1 MEDLMPRRITNF
13 IAPVALVLITASTLS
28 AQSKWVIPEEM
39 RVYPSYVK
47 VPVFPRDLKED
58 PSLPR
63 VLIIGDSISM
73 YYTAEVRHLLTGKV
87 NVFRIPDN
95 GKNTGYGLKNIDYW
109 LGDGSWAVIH
119 FNFGLHDLAIMPAT
133 GKEQVSLEDY
143 EKNLRQLVKSLRAT
157 GAKLIWASTTPVPE
171 GTSARS
177 EADAVAYNA
186 VAKKVMD
193 ENQVPIDDL
202 HALVEANM
210 DKIERWQYPKNVHFR
225 AEGSV
230 ELAAQVARYIEAA
243 LGK

>member
-1 MEDLMPRRITNF
+1 MTRRITNF
-13 IAPVALVLITASTLS
+13 IAPVALVLIAAGTLW

-87 NVFRIPDN
+87 NVLRIPDN

-109 LGDGSWAVIH
+109 LGDGDWAVIH

-143 EKNLRQLVKSLRAT
+143 EKNLRQLVKTLRAT

-171 GTSARS
+171 GTNARS

-193 ENQVPIDDL
+193 ENQIPIDDL
-202 HALVEANM
+202 HALVES
-210 DKIERWQYPKNVHFR
+210 EH
-225 AEGSV
+225 G
-230 ELAAQVARYIEAA
+230 
-243 LGK
+243 

>member
-1 MEDLMPRRITNF
+1 MPRSIRNYLV
-13 IAPVALVLITASTLS
+13 PVALLLITAGRLPG
-28 AQSKWVIPEEM
+28 QSKWAVPEGM
-39 RVYPSYVK
+39 RALPSFIK
-47 VPVFPRDLKED
+47 VPVFPTDLKED
-58 PSLPR
+58 ATLPR

-73 YYTAEVRHLLTGKV
+73 YYTAEVRHLLTGRA

-95 GKNTGYGLKNIDYW
+95 GKSTGYGLKNIDYW
-109 LGDGSWAVIH
+109 LGDGRWAVIH

-143 EKNLRQLVKSLRAT
+143 EKNLRLLLKPLRAS

-171 GTSARS
+171 GARARS

-193 ENQVPIDDL
+193 ENRIPIDDL
-202 HALVEANM
+202 HALVQANM
-210 DKIERWQYPKNVHFR
+210 DKIERWQYPQNVHFR

-230 ELAAQVARYIEAA
+230 ELAAQVAKYIQEA
-243 LGK
+243 LSK

>member
-1 MEDLMPRRITNF
+1 MTHRTSNYL
-13 IAPVALVLITASTLS
+13 AAVALALITAGSLP
-28 AQSKWVIPEEM
+28 AQSKWAVPEDM
-39 RVYPSYVK
+39 KNLPSFIK
-47 VPVFPRDLKED
+47 VPVFPTDLKAD

-73 YYTAEVRHLLTGKV
+73 YYTAEVRHLLTGKT
-87 NVFRIPDN
+87 NVFRIPEN
-95 GKNTGYGLKNIDYW
+95 GKSTAYGLKNIDYW
-109 LGDGSWAVIH
+109 LGDGHWAAIH

-143 EKNLRQLVKSLRAT
+143 EKNLRQLLKPLQAS

-171 GTSARS
+171 GTRARS
-177 EADAVAYNA
+177 EADTVAYNA
-186 VAKKVMD
+186 LAKKVMD
-193 ENQVPIDDL
+193 ENRIPIDDL

-210 DKIERWQYPKNVHFR
+210 DKIERWQYPQNVHFR

-230 ELAAQVARYIEAA
+230 ELAAQVAKCIQEA

>member
-1 MEDLMPRRITNF
+1 MKHCITSF
-13 IAPVALVLITASTLS
+13 LALLALLLATAAVLQ
-28 AQSKWVIPEEM
+28 AQSKWVVPEEM
-39 RVYPSYVK
+39 KAYSSFIK
-47 VPVFPRDLKED
+47 VPVFPMALKED

-73 YYTAEVRHLLTGKV
+73 YYTAEVRHLLAGKA

-109 LGDGSWAVIH
+109 LGDGHWALIH
-119 FNFGLHDLAIMPAT
+119 FNFGLHDIVVMPAT

-143 EKNLRQLVKSLRAT
+143 ERNLRQLLKPLQAS

-171 GTSARS
+171 GTPARS
-177 EADAVAYNA
+177 EADAIAYNA
-186 VAKKVMD
+186 VARKVMD
-193 ENQVPIDDL
+193 ENHVPIDDL
-202 HALVEANM
+202 HAFVEAHL

-225 AEGSV
+225 AEGCV
-230 ELAAQVARYIEAA
+230 ELAAQVAQYIQAA

>member
-1 MEDLMPRRITNF
+1 MTRRITNYL
-13 IAPVALVLITASTLS
+13 APLALVLITAGTLP
-28 AQSKWVIPEEM
+28 AQSRWAVPEEM
-39 RVYPSYVK
+39 RALPSFIK
-47 VPVFPRDLKED
+47 VPVFPTDLKED

-63 VLIIGDSISM
+63 VLIVGDSISM
-73 YYTAEVRHLLTGKV
+73 YYTAEVRHLLTGKA

-109 LGDGSWAVIH
+109 LGDGHWAVIH

-143 EKNLRQLVKSLRAT
+143 EKNLRQLLKPLQASR
-157 GAKLIWASTTPVPE
+157 AKLIWASTTPVPE
-171 GTSARS
+171 GSRARS

-193 ENQVPIDDL
+193 ENRIPIDDL
-202 HALVEANM
+202 HALVVANM
-210 DKIERWQYPKNVHFR
+210 DKIERWQYPQNVHFR
-225 AEGSV
+225 AEGCV
-230 ELAAQVARYIEAA
+230 ELAAQVARYIQET

>member
-1 MEDLMPRRITNF
+1 MTLRITQYF
-13 IAPVALVLITASTLS
+13 AAVLLVLTAARALP
-28 AQSKWVIPEEM
+28 AQSGWIVPEEM
-39 RVYPSYVK
+39 RAYPSFIK
-47 VPVFPRDLKED
+47 VPVFPADNKED

-73 YYTAEVRHLLTGKV
+73 YYTAEVRHLLAGKA
-87 NVFRIPDN
+87 NVYRIPDN
-95 GKNTGYGLKNIDYW
+95 GKSSEYGLKNIDYW
-109 LGDGSWAVIH
+109 LGDGHWAVIH

-143 EKNLRQLVKSLRAT
+143 EKNLKQLLKPLRAS

-171 GTSARS
+171 GAHARS
-177 EADAVAYNA
+177 EADVLAYNA
-186 VAKKVMD
+186 VAKRVMD
-193 ENQVPIDDL
+193 ENRIPIDDL
-202 HALVEANM
+202 HALVKANM

-230 ELAAQVARYIEAA
+230 ELAAQVAKYIEEA

>member
-1 MEDLMPRRITNF
+1 MKHRTTSFL
-13 IAPVALVLITASTLS
+13 ALLALLLTAAACLP
-28 AQSKWVIPEEM
+28 AQSKWAVPESLKAL
-39 RVYPSYVK
+39 PSFIK
-47 VPVFPRDLKED
+47 APVFPADLKED

-73 YYTAEVRHLLTGKV
+73 YYTAEVRRLLTGKA
-87 NVFRIPDN
+87 NIFRIPDN

-109 LGDGSWAVIH
+109 LGDGHWAVIH

-133 GKEQVSLEDY
+133 GKEQISLDDY
-143 EKNLRQLVKSLRAT
+143 EKNLRLLLKPLQAS

-171 GTSARS
+171 GTPARS
-177 EADAVAYNA
+177 EADAIAYNA

-193 ENQVPIDDL
+193 ENRIPIDDL
-202 HALVEANM
+202 HAFVAANM

-230 ELAAQVARYIEAA
+230 ELAAQVAKYIEAA
-243 LGK
+243 LVK

>member
-1 MEDLMPRRITNF
+1 MTHRTSIYL
-13 IAPVALVLITASTLS
+13 AALVLVLITAGTLP
-28 AQSKWVIPEEM
+28 AQSKWAVPEDM
-39 RVYPSYVK
+39 KTLPSFIK
-47 VPVFPRDLKED
+47 VPVFPTDLKED

-73 YYTAEVRHLLTGKV
+73 YYTAEVRHLLTGKA
-87 NVFRIPDN
+87 NVFRIPEN
-95 GKNTGYGLKNIDYW
+95 GKSTAYGLKNIDYW
-109 LGDGSWAVIH
+109 LGDGHWAVIH

-143 EKNLRQLVKSLRAT
+143 EKNLRQLLKPLQASR
-157 GAKLIWASTTPVPE
+157 AKLIWTSTTPVPE
-171 GTSARS
+171 GARARS

-193 ENQVPIDDL
+193 QSRIPIDDL

-210 DKIERWQYPKNVHFR
+210 DKVERWQYPQNVHFR

-230 ELAAQVARYIEAA
+230 ELAAQVAKYIQEA